1 MKSGSKFWPPEDMKF
16 EFPFRPYL
24 INFLVQSRRRDRVD
38 PKMLGKPSERAYKAI
53 GQLKLWCPLVVKT
66 CCHFSGSRFL
76 LIFGNLFWCLTYPP
90 WEIQLDLCPPYTG
103 LHKKSFWLW
112 RADLGFLYPHTSS
125 KTSNPDTD
133 YWFFRSTVKFDSF
146 TDKNSPSAGHWTGA
160 EVWTRF
166 KFNMVTPPDKVD

>member
-90 WEIQLDLCPPYTG
+90 WWVPQKLQELHILVFSPKIWIWFFSTQNPWFQHLSHSAEF
-103 LHKKSFWLW
+103 LHKAKLLELKHATNKSCPDRSHLPPVKSIFADFDFDNNEILW
-112 RADLGFLYPHTSS
+112 RSL
-125 KTSNPDTD
+125 
-133 YWFFRSTVKFDSF
+133 
-146 TDKNSPSAGHWTGA
+146 
-160 EVWTRF
+160 
-166 KFNMVTPPDKVD
+166 